1 MKKLQTQL
9 DELFL
14 ANFKVDRNHKPIRQR
29 EYNLVNL
36 RRATIEPNLSKPDN
50 IQALRSYIEEQ
61 QEHMQQILG
70 AHNRIIGG

>member
-1 MKKLQTQL
+1 MQTQL

-14 ANFKVDRNHKPIRQR
+14 ADFKVDRNHKPIRQR

-36 RRATIEPNLSKPDN
+36 RPATIEPNLSKPDN

-61 QEHMQQILG
+61 REQMQQILG
-70 AHNRIIGG
+70 AWKRIIRG